1 MASPSTVA
9 QIFPRR
15 EVFDVIVFD
24 EASQCR
30 LEEALPVLL
39 RGERVVVAGDPK
51 QLPPTRFFESNI
63 AESDD
68 TDAET
73 MEELAQQR
81 MSETEDL
88 LTASLNLDV
97 EEAFL
102 DVHYRSRNEAL
113 IGFSNASFYGK
124 RLQAIPGHPRNKAL
138 QAPMRLTHVNG
149 TYTERTNPAEALAI
163 VELVNELLDETAP
176 PSIGIVSF
184 NITQRDLIVEVM
196 EERAEK
202 DKAFADKLAAA
213 RQRRGSDSFEGLFVR
228 NLESVQG
235 DERDHIII
243 STTFGIDEDGK
254 FRRNFGALS
263 RVGGERRLNVLVTRA
278 RAMIHVFTSIP
289 TGEYRSATLPDG
301 GTITGR
307 HHLYAYLRYI
317 EYVEQQFESYQ
328 DYLEGLK
335 KGEDPV
341 CDIIETDAESRLAIQ
356 IGQALRDDKQI
367 GSTVHWGNDGFCVD
381 VALTHPAL
389 PEDVTVG
396 VLLDFNRF
404 RKTPDPIAWEYFRTE
419 VLRGQGWQLERLWSP
434 VLAREPAEMLQRIA
448 EAHETRVKES
458 VKDLLGG
465 DKELDAEPELN

>member
-1 MASPSTVA
+1 
-9 QIFPRR
+9 
-15 EVFDVIVFD
+15 
-24 EASQCR
+24 
-30 LEEALPVLL
+30 
-39 RGERVVVAGDPK
+39 
-51 QLPPTRFFESNI
+51 
-63 AESDD
+63 
-68 TDAET
+68 
-73 MEELAQQR
+73 
-81 MSETEDL
+81 
-88 LTASLNLDV
+88 
-97 EEAFL
+97 
-102 DVHYRSRNEAL
+102 
-113 IGFSNASFYGK
+113 
-124 RLQAIPGHPRNKAL
+124 
-138 QAPMRLTHVNG
+138 
-149 TYTERTNPAEALAI
+149 LAI